1 LSQTAESSTSAL
13 AESRE
18 LFETVLRNLHD
29 GIVVMTA
36 TGDLIYVNEAAAHLS
51 GYASADEMRAAPR
64 GEARAR
70 FQLFDIEGAPIP
82 LERLPGRRALAGED
96 PETMIIRFRAGPGTP
111 ERVSEIRAVGVRDAD
126 GTLQYAISFFR
137 EVTDEVA
144 RADEQRA
151 AADQYAEL
159 YREAQR
165 TTALLDALYG
175 AAPVGLGFWDR
186 DLRYVRVNEKL
197 AEINERSAQ
206 DHVGRTFAEV
216 VPHLAHVL
224 EPMVRRVLE
233 QREPVIALE
242 VTAGSPSM
250 PDEPRHW
257 LASYYPVLARGGEA
271 LGVGCVIEEITDR
284 RMAEERT
291 ALQLAVTEILAVA
304 DATADAVPRVLETIC
319 ETLGWDVACYWATD
333 SDQPPVVW
341 ARPGRL
347 LDGFIATTKR
357 AALTPAMLA
366 GRVAATGKA
375 EWLAEMNRST
385 FARASV
391 ASAEGLK
398 SGVAFPVLVESE
410 AVGVLEAFSSASRDE
425 DTDLMQT
432 LTAIGAQ
439 LGQFLRRKR
448 AEEERQLLLQRERIA
463 RAEAEAAVSTLRK
476 LGRVS
481 EAALERSSLSG
492 LLDSLL
498 ARIVE
503 VLEAD
508 TAAILLVEDDGLLH
522 VRATVGLGEEVERAI
537 AIPIGSGMAGQVAAL
552 RTPLLAPDISQ
563 IDLVSPVLRERGI
576 NSLVAIPLIV
586 DDRVIGIVHA
596 GSVAFAQFVEEDAR
610 LLELIADRIAM
621 AINQAAL
628 YDAERLA
635 QERLHFLGEASTL
648 LASSLDVDATL
659 TRVARLAV
667 PHFADWC
674 SVDLVEADGEIH
686 RVAMGHVD
694 PERLELARRAVAAF
708 PPALEDEVGIGA
720 VIRTGVAELSEEVD
734 EPALRLAF
742 GNRPAYLDALL
753 SLNLTSTIVVP
764 LIAREHT
771 LGALTFAS
779 AESGRRYRSA
789 DLQFA
794 QELAARAAVAVD
806 NARLYRAAERRRD
819 RLAFLAEA
827 SALLGSSLDVD
838 RTLERL
844 GNLLAES
851 FADWVAIHL
860 ARPDGPPRLMT
871 IAHGDHRKKAAAA
884 AERQLSPDRE
894 PPSLVAR
901 VLASGASEL
910 WAPSSLDVHPPGSL
924 EHEEGLHSG
933 VIVPLIARSRI
944 LGTLSLVR
952 GETAEPYDV
961 DDVEFAEDLARRAAI
976 AIDNAQLYREA
987 EERAQA
993 SRVLA
998 SVGDGVFFVDRNGVV
1013 RTWNRAAGTAT
1024 GLAVPDVVDRPAVDA
1039 IPGWAMIVAR
1049 IPIVAAGSA
1058 APRAES
1064 LPLDLGGREL
1074 WLSIHGV
1081 VVADGIV
1088 YAFRDQTEER
1098 ALETMRTEFVS
1109 TVSHELRTPLA
1120 AIYGAAMTLRRKDVA
1135 LDEGQRASLL
1145 DVVSGEADRLART
1158 VNDILW
1164 ASRLDTNTLHVTIQ
1178 NCDPLELAQD
1188 VVEAQLTHLDP
1199 GHELVLAADAGLPP
1213 VAGDPDKV
1221 GRVLINLVDNAL
1233 KYSPDGGRVEVR
1245 VQLVGSHVR
1254 FSVSDPGLGIPA
1266 AEQRR
1271 IFEKFYRLDPNMN
1284 RGVGGTGLGLYI
1296 CRELVRRMEGR
1307 IWVDSDGVGSGS
1319 SFHVELPV
1327 AGDFTAH
1334 LA

>member
-1 LSQTAESSTSAL
+1 VSQTAESSTSAL

-18 LFETVLRNLHD
+18 LFETVLRHLHD
-29 GIVVMTA
+29 GIVVLNA
-36 TGDLIYVNEAAAHLS
+36 RGELIYVNEAGARLS
-51 GYASADEMRAAPR
+51 GYASAEAMLGAAP
-64 GEARAR
+64 GEARGR
-70 FQLFDIEGAPIP
+70 FEIFDVTGNP
-82 LERLPGRRALAGED
+82 LPPERLPSRRALAGDD
-96 PETMIIRFRAGPGTP
+96 PEPMIVRFRSG
-111 ERVSEIRAVGVRDAD
+111 SEQPDRLSEVRAVGVRDAS
-126 GTLQYAISFFR
+126 GAVQYAISFFR
-137 EVTDEVA
+137 EVTTEVA
-144 RADEQRA
+144 RSDEQRA
-151 AADQYAEL
+151 SADQYAEL

-197 AEINERSAQ
+197 AEINERPAA

-216 VPHLAHVL
+216 VPQLAHIL
-224 EPMVRRVLE
+224 EPMARRVLE
-233 QREPVIALE
+233 RREPVIALE
-242 VTAGSPSM
+242 VTSGSPST

-257 LASYYPVLARGGEA
+257 LASYYPVLGADGEA
-271 LGVGCVIEEITDR
+271 LGVGCVIEEITER
-284 RMAEERT
+284 RRAEQRT
-291 ALQLAVTEILAVA
+291 ALQLGVTGILAVA
-304 DATADAVPRVLETIC
+304 DATADAVPRVLQTIC
-319 ETLGWDVACYWATD
+319 ETLAWDAACYWSTD
-333 SDQPPVVW
+333 PDQPTVTW
-341 ARPGRL
+341 ARDDAQ
-347 LDGFIATTKR
+347 LDGFIALTQR
-357 AALTPAMLA
+357 AALSSLA
-366 GRVAATGKA
+366 LVGRVAVSGKA
-375 EWLAEMNRST
+375 EWLPEMSRGA

-391 ASAEGLK
+391 AAAEGLK
-398 SGVAFPVLVESE
+398 SGVAFPVLVEGE
-410 AVGVLEAFSSASRDE
+410 VVGVLEAFSSVRTDE
-425 DTDLMQT
+425 DSELMET

-448 AEEERQLLLQRERIA
+448 AEEERQQLLQRERVA
-463 RAEAEAAVSTLRK
+463 RAEAEAAASTLRK

-481 EAALERSSLSG
+481 EAALEHSSLSD
-492 LLDSLL
+492 LLGSLL

-522 VRATVGLGEEVERAI
+522 LRATVGLGAEVERAI
-537 AIPIGSGMAGQVAAL
+537 AIPIGAGMAGTVAER
-552 RTPLLAPDISQ
+552 RTPLLIPDLSKIE
-563 IDLVSPVLRERGI
+563 LYSPVLRERGI

-586 DDRVIGIVHA
+586 EDRVIGVVHA
-596 GSVAFAQFVEEDAR
+596 GSVAFAQFVEDDAR

-628 YDAERLA
+628 FEAERIA
-635 QERLHFLGEASTL
+635 QDRLQFLGDASTL

-659 TRVARLAV
+659 ARVARLAV

-674 SVDLVEADGEIH
+674 SVDLLDAGGALN
-686 RVAMGHVD
+686 RVAIESAD
-694 PERLELARRAVAAF
+694 RPEGALGEGIAAAF
-708 PPALEDEVGIGA
+708 PPSLDEDAGIGS
-720 VIRTGVAELSEEVD
+720 VIRTGEPLLSEG
-734 EPALRLAF
+734 AWLGA
-742 GNRPAYLDALL
+742 G
-753 SLNLTSTIVVP
+753 LTSAIVVP
-764 LIAREHT
+764 LTARDRT
-771 LGALTFAS
+771 FGALTFVS
-779 AESGRRYRSA
+779 AGSGRNYAHA

-794 QELAARAAVAVD
+794 QELGARAAIAVD
-806 NARLYRAAERRRD
+806 NAHLYRAAERRRD

-844 GNLLAES
+844 GNLLVDR

-860 ARPDGPPRLMT
+860 ARPDGPARLT
-871 IAHGDHRKKAAAA
+871 TVAHGDDEKLAGE
-884 AERQLSPDRE
+884 AELQAFAYDRE
-894 PPSLVAR
+894 PPVLVTR
-901 VLASGASEL
+901 VLRSGTSEH
-910 WAPSSLDVHPPGSL
+910 WSPAAG
-924 EHEEGLHSG
+924 EGRYSG
-933 VIVPLIARSRI
+933 LIVPLIARARI
-944 LGTLSLVR
+944 LGTLSLMR
-952 GETAEPYDV
+952 GERAEAYDS
-961 DDVEFAEDLARRAAI
+961 DEVEFAEDLARRAAI

-993 SRVLA
+993 ARVLA
-998 SVGDGVFFVDRNGVV
+998 SVGDGVFFVDRNGIV

-1024 GLAVPDVVDRPAVDA
+1024 GLALPDVVDRAAVDA
-1039 IPGWAMIVAR
+1039 IPGWSEIVAR
-1049 IPIVAAGSA
+1049 VPIVAAGSA

-1064 LPLDLGGREL
+1064 LPLDLGGGREL

-1120 AIYGAAMTLRRKDVA
+1120 AIYGAAMTLRRKDVS

-1164 ASRLDTNTLHVTIQ
+1164 ASRLDTDSLHVTIQ
-1178 NCDPLELAQD
+1178 NCASLELARD
-1188 VVEAQLTHLDP
+1188 VVEAQLAHLDP
-1199 GHELVLAADAGLPP
+1199 SHELVLTADTGLPP

-1221 GRVLINLVDNAL
+1221 GRVLINLVDNAV
-1233 KYSPDGGRVEVR
+1233 KYSPDGGRVDVT
-1245 VQLVGSHVR
+1245 VKLAGSHVR
-1254 FSVSDPGLGIPA
+1254 FSVADQGLGIPA

-1307 IWVDSDGVGSGS
+1307 IWVESGGLGTGST
-1319 SFHVELPV
+1319 FHVELPV

-1334 LA
+1334 LR

>member
-1 LSQTAESSTSAL
+1 MSQTAESATPAL

-29 GIVVMTA
+29 GIVVLNVA
-36 TGDLIYVNEAAAHLS
+36 GELIYVNEAGARLS
-51 GYASADEMRAAPR
+51 GYTSAEEMTAAPP

-70 FQLFDIEGAPIP
+70 FEIFDVDGEP
-82 LERLPGRRALAGED
+82 LPPERLPGRRALAGED
-96 PETMIIRFRAGPGTP
+96 PEPILVRFRSGPGTTD
-111 ERVSEIRAVGVRDAD
+111 RLSEVRAVGVRDA
-126 GTLQYAISFFR
+126 GGALQYSITFVR
-137 EVTDEVA
+137 EVTGEVA
-144 RADEQRA
+144 RSDEQRA

-197 AEINERSAQ
+197 AEINERPAQ

-216 VPHLAHVL
+216 VPQLANML
-224 EPMVRRVLE
+224 EPMARQVLE
-233 QREPVIALE
+233 RREPVIALQ
-242 VTAGSPSM
+242 VTAGSPSR

-257 LASYYPVLARGGEA
+257 LASYYPVLAANGEA
-271 LGVGCVIEEITDR
+271 LGVGCVIEEITER
-284 RMAEERT
+284 RRAEQRT
-291 ALQLAVTEILAVA
+291 ALQLGVTGILAVA
-304 DATADAVPRVLETIC
+304 DVTADAVPRVLETIC
-319 ETLGWDVACYWATD
+319 ETLAWDVACYWSTD
-333 SDQPPVVW
+333 PDQPPVTW
-341 ARPGRL
+341 SRSETQFE
-347 LDGFIATTKR
+347 GFIALTKR
-357 AALTPAMLA
+357 AALSSAMLA
-366 GRVAATGKA
+366 GRVAASGKP

-398 SGVAFPVLVESE
+398 SGVAFPVLVEGE
-410 AVGVLEAFSSASRDE
+410 VVGVLEAFSSVRSAE
-425 DTDLMQT
+425 DVELLQT

-448 AEEERQLLLQRERIA
+448 AEEERQQLLQRERIA
-463 RAEAEAAVSTLRK
+463 RAEAEAAASTLRK

-481 EAALERSSLSG
+481 EAALEHSSLAD
-492 LLDSLL
+492 LLGSLL

-522 VRATVGLGEEVERAI
+522 VGATVGLDVELERAV
-537 AIPIGSGMAGQVAAL
+537 AIPIGSGMAGRVAEL
-552 RTPLLAPDISQ
+552 RKPLLAPDLSQ
-563 IDLVSPVLRERGI
+563 VELYSPVLRERGI

-586 DDRVIGIVHA
+586 EDRVIGVVHA
-596 GSVAFAQFVEEDAR
+596 GSVAFAQFVEDDAR

-621 AINQAAL
+621 AINHAAL
-628 YDAERLA
+628 YEAERVA
-635 QERLHFLGEASTL
+635 QERLQFLGEASTL

-659 TRVARLAV
+659 ARIAKLAV

-674 SVDLVEADGEIH
+674 SVDLLDAGVAIN
-686 RVAMGHVD
+686 RVAIEHVD
-694 PERLELARRAVAAF
+694 ATQVELT
-708 PPALEDEVGIGA
+708 P
-720 VIRTGVAELSEEVD
+720 SK
-734 EPALRLAF
+734 
-742 GNRPAYLDALL
+742 
-753 SLNLTSTIVVP
+753 IVVP
-764 LIAREHT
+764 LIARDRT
-771 LGALTFAS
+771 LGALTFVS
-779 AESGRRYRSA
+779 ADSGRRYGAS
-789 DLQFA
+789 DVQFA

-806 NARLYRAAERRRD
+806 NVHLYRAAERRRD

-844 GNLLAES
+844 GNLLAER

-860 ARPDGPPRLMT
+860 ARPDGPARLMT
-871 IAHGDHRKKAAAA
+871 ISHGDDEKKLA
-884 AERQLSPDRE
+884 AEAELHAFASDGE
-894 PPSLVAR
+894 PPLLVAR
-901 VLASGASEL
+901 ALASGTSERWSHAS
-910 WAPSSLDVHPPGSL
+910 G
-924 EHEEGLHSG
+924 EGGHSG
-933 VIVPLIARSRI
+933 LIVPLIARSRI

-952 GETAEPYDV
+952 GETAEPYDD

-993 SRVLA
+993 ARVLA

-1013 RTWNRAAGTAT
+1013 RTWNRAAGNAT
-1024 GLAVPDVVDRPAVDA
+1024 GLELIDVVDRPAVDA
-1039 IPGWAMIVAR
+1039 IPGWAEIVAR
-1049 IPIVAAGSA
+1049 IPIVAAGSS

-1064 LPLDLGGREL
+1064 LPLDLGGHEL

-1164 ASRLDTNTLHVTIQ
+1164 ASRLDTDTLHVTIQ
-1178 NCDPLELAQD
+1178 NCLPLELARN
-1188 VVEAQLTHLDP
+1188 VVDAQLAHLDSA
-1199 GHELVLAADAGLPP
+1199 HELVLVADAELPA

-1221 GRVLINLVDNAL
+1221 GRVLINLVDNAI
-1233 KYSPDGGRVEVR
+1233 KYSPDGGRVNVT
-1245 VQLVGSHVR
+1245 VQLAGSHVR
-1254 FSVSDPGLGIPA
+1254 FSVTDPGLGIPV

-1307 IWVDSDGVGSGS
+1307 IWVDSEGLGGGSA
-1319 SFHVELPV
+1319 FHIELPV

-1334 LA
+1334 LL

>member
-1 LSQTAESSTSAL
+1 MSQTAESSTSAL

-537 AIPIGSGMAGQVAAL
+537 AIPIG
-552 RTPLLAPDISQ
+552 
-563 IDLVSPVLRERGI
+563 
-576 NSLVAIPLIV
+576 
-586 DDRVIGIVHA
+586 
-596 GSVAFAQFVEEDAR
+596 
-610 LLELIADRIAM
+610 
-621 AINQAAL
+621 
-628 YDAERLA
+628 
-635 QERLHFLGEASTL
+635 
-648 LASSLDVDATL
+648 
-659 TRVARLAV
+659 
-667 PHFADWC
+667 
-674 SVDLVEADGEIH
+674 
-686 RVAMGHVD
+686 
-694 PERLELARRAVAAF
+694 
-708 PPALEDEVGIGA
+708 
-720 VIRTGVAELSEEVD
+720 
-734 EPALRLAF
+734 
-742 GNRPAYLDALL
+742 
-753 SLNLTSTIVVP
+753 
-764 LIAREHT
+764 
-771 LGALTFAS
+771 
-779 AESGRRYRSA
+779 
-789 DLQFA
+789 
-794 QELAARAAVAVD
+794 
-806 NARLYRAAERRRD
+806 
-819 RLAFLAEA
+819 
-827 SALLGSSLDVD
+827 
-838 RTLERL
+838 
-844 GNLLAES
+844 
-851 FADWVAIHL
+851 
-860 ARPDGPPRLMT
+860 
-871 IAHGDHRKKAAAA
+871 
-884 AERQLSPDRE
+884 
-894 PPSLVAR
+894 
-901 VLASGASEL
+901 
-910 WAPSSLDVHPPGSL
+910 
-924 EHEEGLHSG
+924 
-933 VIVPLIARSRI
+933 
-944 LGTLSLVR
+944 
-952 GETAEPYDV
+952 
-961 DDVEFAEDLARRAAI
+961 
-976 AIDNAQLYREA
+976 
-987 EERAQA
+987 
-993 SRVLA
+993 
-998 SVGDGVFFVDRNGVV
+998 
-1013 RTWNRAAGTAT
+1013 
-1024 GLAVPDVVDRPAVDA
+1024 
-1039 IPGWAMIVAR
+1039 
-1049 IPIVAAGSA
+1049 
-1058 APRAES
+1058 
-1064 LPLDLGGREL
+1064 
-1074 WLSIHGV
+1074 
-1081 VVADGIV
+1081 
-1088 YAFRDQTEER
+1088 
-1098 ALETMRTEFVS
+1098 
-1109 TVSHELRTPLA
+1109 
-1120 AIYGAAMTLRRKDVA
+1120 
-1135 LDEGQRASLL
+1135 
-1145 DVVSGEADRLART
+1145 
-1158 VNDILW
+1158 
-1164 ASRLDTNTLHVTIQ
+1164 
-1178 NCDPLELAQD
+1178 
-1188 VVEAQLTHLDP
+1188 
-1199 GHELVLAADAGLPP
+1199 
-1213 VAGDPDKV
+1213 
-1221 GRVLINLVDNAL
+1221 
-1233 KYSPDGGRVEVR
+1233 
-1245 VQLVGSHVR
+1245 
-1254 FSVSDPGLGIPA
+1254 
-1266 AEQRR
+1266 
-1271 IFEKFYRLDPNMN
+1271 
-1284 RGVGGTGLGLYI
+1284 
-1296 CRELVRRMEGR
+1296 
-1307 IWVDSDGVGSGS
+1307 
-1319 SFHVELPV
+1319 
-1327 AGDFTAH
+1327 
-1334 LA
+1334 